1 MAPKVM
7 KKPAA
12 SKTTK
17 GKGQIGQESL
27 VGQIGQKKLGG
38 HKGQAGRQTE
48 ASFVADGGV
57 LTTPSDKSTP
67 GGVASPYDPGTAH
80 LVRQQGR
87 VSVRS
92 GDGSLLG
99 ETSHRLGWKKGVLN
113 RGSSSDNVTLSDA
126 FGSALDVAMLYH
138 APSCG
143 STSNIF

>member
-7 KKPAA
+7 KRPAA

-67 GGVASPYDPGTAH
+67 GGVASPYYDPGTAH

-87 VSVRS
+87 VTVRS
-92 GDGSLLG
+92 GDGSLLP
-99 ETSHRLGWKKGVLN
+99 ETSRLPRWKPGVLN
-113 RGSSSDNVTLSDA
+113 RGSSSNNVYDA
-126 FGSALDVAMLYH
+126 CGSALDVAMLYH

-143 STSNIF
+143 RTSNIF